1 MGVELMLNPLPP
13 TPHSI
18 IDLRRQ
24 WDSPHHLTGCPMTA
38 SHRLPLP
45 VRVWVP
51 LN

>member
-1 MGVELMLNPLPP
+1 MLNPLPP

-18 IDLRRQ
+18 TDLRQQ
-24 WDSPHHLTGCPMTA
+24 WDSPPHLTGCPMTA